1 MQQALPV
8 PPIKDLT
15 DAELAARSRRE
26 TCSRFN
32 T

>member
-8 PPIKDLT
+8 TPIKDLT
-15 DAELAARSRRE
+15 DAELAGQIAS
-26 TCSRFN
+26 TCSRFS